1 MRSTDGK
8 LGLFD
13 SVHLLVGAMIG
24 SAIFSLSGITILQA
38 GPASILSWILGGV
51 ILLAYGLQTAELA
64 SRYPQSGG
72 VFAFPAIVLGKTREQ
87 GRVWGWVSAW
97 AYLFGCVAG
106 AAFSAI
112 YIGIYLGVAF
122 PRLASLQVPIAIIS
136 VLLCG
141 YLNLVRF
148 KITSRATTILTIF
161 LVLALLVF
169 ALSVFVSGKWDT
181 TLFTPFFTQG
191 SGGATGFLDA
201 LPLAMVAYGA
211 IVSLSFL
218 VGEVHNPVRNIP
230 RAMTIAMVIVLVF
243 YLSVLV
249 ATLGVVSS
257 SYLADHPDL
266 QYTPLYA
273 AAALLPSLTFLPPL
287 ISIAAVLALV
297 TTMIVTM
304 ALASHTVCTCSE
316 NGVLPVSLGKTGN
329 EWRPRRSHHRHH
341 GDHRGIRRVPPAD
354 RHIDQLRG
362 AVQRHC
368 RRHRLH
374 HRHGITKTRA
384 HAFDGYIPRPRRYR
398 ASHHHPS
405 GSGRFLRS
413 QHSAGRLEAL
423 GRHRPVLRARNAP
436 VREAEAPVMKIAY
449 GVFDGVHQG
458 HQAVL
463 KAHPDVVY
471 VLPPVGKPVLTT
483 NEEKQELLATYA
495 PSHCDIRFVSTIPS
509 GEQDTP
515 ISVSPVLYDGQPIT
529 SERIKD
535 ALKDGK
541 MEDALAMLGH
551 PYTMHGVVVYGK
563 QLGRTVGMPTVNL
576 QCATEKLVP
585 CHGVYGSVTIVD
597 GKRYLG
603 VTSIGLRPTVDD
615 RPDVTIETFLIHFN
629 QELYGQHI
637 ALEVVTYLRPITKFP
652 DLAAVRR
659 QVDDDVRLFVSYS
672 IERHLI

>member
-1 MRSTDGK
+1 
-8 LGLFD
+8 
-13 SVHLLVGAMIG
+13 
-24 SAIFSLSGITILQA
+24 
-38 GPASILSWILGGV
+38 
-51 ILLAYGLQTAELA
+51 
-64 SRYPQSGG
+64 
-72 VFAFPAIVLGKTREQ
+72 
-87 GRVWGWVSAW
+87 
-97 AYLFGCVAG
+97 
-106 AAFSAI
+106 
-112 YIGIYLGVAF
+112 
-122 PRLASLQVPIAIIS
+122 
-136 VLLCG
+136 
-141 YLNLVRF
+141 
-148 KITSRATTILTIF
+148 
-161 LVLALLVF
+161 
-169 ALSVFVSGKWDT
+169 
-181 TLFTPFFTQG
+181 
-191 SGGATGFLDA
+191 
-201 LPLAMVAYGA
+201 
-211 IVSLSFL
+211 
-218 VGEVHNPVRNIP
+218 
-230 RAMTIAMVIVLVF
+230 MVIVLVF

-316 NGVLPVSLGKTGN
+316 NGVLPAVLGRTTTNG
-329 EWRPRRSHHRHH
+329 
-341 GDHRGIRRVPPAD
+341 VPVAATIIITVITAIFAAFP
-354 RHIDQLRG
+354 QLTDILINFG
-362 AVQRHC
+362 ALCNVIVVAIVC
-368 RRHRLH
+368 
-374 HRHGITKTRA
+374 ITVMASRNHQPTLLTDTFRA
-384 HAFDGYIPRPRRYR
+384 PGGTALPIITLLVLVASYIPSILQGGWKLW
-398 ASHHHPS
+398 AVT
-405 GSGRFLRS
+405 
-413 QHSAGRLEAL
+413 AL
-423 GRHRPVLRARNAP
+423 YYVLGMLLYGK
-436 VREAEAPVMKIAY
+436 AEAPVMKIAY

-535 ALKDGK
+535 ALKDGR

>member
-87 GRVWGWVSAW
+87 GRAWGWVSAW

-141 YLNLVRF
+141 YLNIVRF
-148 KITSRATTILTIF
+148 KITSRATTILTVF

-169 ALSVFVSGKWDT
+169 SLSVFVSGKWDS
-181 TLFTPFFTQG
+181 TLFVPFFTQG

-218 VGEVHNPVRNIP
+218 VGEVKNPVRNIP
-230 RAMTIAMVIVLVF
+230 RAMTLAMVIVLVF

-316 NGVLPVSLGKTGN
+316 NGVLP
-329 EWRPRRSHHRHH
+329 
-341 GDHRGIRRVPPAD
+341 
-354 RHIDQLRG
+354 
-362 AVQRHC
+362 AV
-368 RRHRLH
+368 
-374 HRHGITKTRA
+374 
-384 HAFDGYIPRPRRYR
+384 
-398 ASHHHPS
+398 
-405 GSGRFLRS
+405 
-413 QHSAGRLEAL
+413 
-423 GRHRPVLRARNAP
+423 
-436 VREAEAPVMKIAY
+436 
-449 GVFDGVHQG
+449 
-458 HQAVL
+458 
-463 KAHPDVVY
+463 
-471 VLPPVGKPVLTT
+471 
-483 NEEKQELLATYA
+483 
-495 PSHCDIRFVSTIPS
+495 
-509 GEQDTP
+509 
-515 ISVSPVLYDGQPIT
+515 
-529 SERIKD
+529 
-535 ALKDGK
+535 
-541 MEDALAMLGH
+541 
-551 PYTMHGVVVYGK
+551 
-563 QLGRTVGMPTVNL
+563 LGRTTTNGVPVAATIIITVITAIFAAFPQLTDILINFGALCNVIVVAIVCITVMASRNHQPTLLTDTFRAPGGTALPIITLLVLVASYIPSILQGGWKLWAVTALYYVLGML
-576 QCATEKLVP
+576 L
-585 CHGVYGSVTIVD
+585 Y
-597 GKRYLG
+597 GKR
-603 VTSIGLRPTVDD
+603 RP
-615 RPDVTIETFLIHFN
+615 L
-629 QELYGQHI
+629 
-637 ALEVVTYLRPITKFP
+637 
-652 DLAAVRR
+652 
-659 QVDDDVRLFVSYS
+659 S
-672 IERHLI
+672 